1 MFGKTQKTV
10 LYAGAAK
17 NKNNLRLPNELRQ
30 TLNNAEQKGVNE
42 LARKAV
48 TTIRKL
54 AK

>member
-17 NKNNLRLPNELRQ
+17 NKNNLRLPDELRK
-30 TLNNAEQKGVNE
+30 TLSNAEQKGVNE